1 MSRNT
6 EPEQLRQRLTRAAA
20 KPVAAAL
27 LVVAVPLVVLA
38 PGWIDRLVVVGL
50 ALVAAGLAWW
60 LLDREVANVAGP
72 ISDLTRRAEQSG
84 EGPVVFQPM
93 RTGIDEIDRIS
104 QVFERR
110 AGELT
115 RTLAA
120 EREFASDASHQLR
133 TPLTALLMR
142 LDEISATDDLALAR
156 EEAGVGIAQVERLT
170 TVVDELLQRARHT
183 PSGPPTSVSLDSV
196 IASLQREWQPAFED
210 ARRSVRVG
218 GERGLMVVASRS
230 ALSQILSTLFEN
242 ALAHGTGTV
251 EVMARR
257 SGPSVV
263 IEVSDKGEGVDPSIA
278 PRIFERRFSTKGSG
292 LGLALARDLAQANGG
307 RLELR
312 SSQPAVFALFLS
324 EGERPGEP
332 DRQR

>member
-1 MSRNT
+1 
-6 EPEQLRQRLTRAAA
+6 LRERLIRAAA
-20 KPVAAAL
+20 RAGAAAL
-27 LVVAVPLVVLA
+27 LIVVVPLLVVVPGWERKLLVVVLA
-38 PGWIDRLVVVGL
+38 LIG
-50 ALVAAGLAWW
+50 AGAAWW
-60 LLDREVANVAGP
+60 LVARGVDEVTQPV
-72 ISDLTRRAEQSG
+72 SDLTERAEQAG
-84 EGPVVFQPM
+84 DGPIAFQPM

-110 AGELT
+110 ARELT

-142 LDEISATDDLALAR
+142 LDEISSTDDLSLAQ
-156 EEAGVGIAQVERLT
+156 EEARVGIAQVERLT

-183 PSGPPTSVSLDSV
+183 PSGPVPTISLDSV
-196 IASLQREWQPAFED
+196 IAALQREWQPAFED

-230 ALSQILSTLFEN
+230 GLSQILSTLLEN

-263 IEVSDKGEGVDPSIA
+263 VEVSDRGEGVDPAIA
-278 PRIFERRFSTKGSG
+278 PRIFERRVTTGGTG

-324 EGERPGEP
+324 EGHSGAS
-332 DRQR
+332 D